1 MKKEQSKVEAEK
13 VFKFQE
19 EKPKTKAGPILAS
32 NTQLIRDIATIFTS
46 TKKLYL
52 STSQIKKKLS
62 VDTTKPWH
70 EYYEGRC
77 ITKKMIDTI
86 LKNNIICKTEI
97 TINNFARH
105 VYSADLFMQYQS

>member
-1 MKKEQSKVEAEK
+1 MKKEQSKVEVEK
-13 VFKFQE
+13 VCLNKE
-19 EKPKTKAGPILAS
+19 EKPKSKAAPILAS
-32 NTQLIRDIATIFTS
+32 NNQLLRDIATVFTS
-46 TKKLYL
+46 TQKLYL

-70 EYYEGRC
+70 EYYAGRC

-86 LKNNIICKTEI
+86 LKRNNICKYKI
-97 TINNFARH
+97 TINNFSRH